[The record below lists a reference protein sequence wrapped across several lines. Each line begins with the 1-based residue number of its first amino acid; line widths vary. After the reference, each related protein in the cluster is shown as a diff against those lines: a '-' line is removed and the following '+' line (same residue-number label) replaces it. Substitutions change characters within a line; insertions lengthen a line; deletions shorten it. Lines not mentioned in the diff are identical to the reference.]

1 MEAILML
8 IPEFTHSTVAFTT
21 FAGGGLSGASS
32 HMLQL
37 VFSLGLFGVLLVS
50 VIDSSFVPLPL
61 PGITDI
67 MLIIYAAQHTN
78 PWMLV
83 LIATIGSALGGWF
96 SYNVGHSGGLAF
108 IEKRTPPRVYKRV
121 TRWMESHAI
130 LAVALPALLPPPMPL
145 SPFVLAAGALK
156 MSLRTFMATFTVSR
170 LIRHTAA
177 VLLGVFY
184 GKHVLDLWARFSARW
199 GTPFLIVLWTGI
211 LLSVVYAFWQLWKT
225 SKTLGVQPRLRRRQA
240 TS

>member
-1 MEAILML
+1 MQAILML
-8 IPEFTHSTVAFTT
+8 IPEFTHSTVALTT
-21 FAGGGLSGASS
+21 LAGGGFTGASN
-32 HMLQL
+32 HLL
-37 VFSLGLFGVLLVS
+37 HIVFSLGLLGVLLVS

-67 MLIIYAAQHTN
+67 MLIVYAAQHTN

-108 IEKRTPPRVYKRV
+108 IEKRTPPRIYKRV
-121 TRWMESHAI
+121 TRWMESHAV

-184 GKHVLDLWARFSARW
+184 GKHVLDFWARFAARW
-199 GTPFLIVLWTGI
+199 GTPFLVVLWTGI

-225 SKTLGVQPRLRRRQA
+225 SKTLGVQPRLRRRPA